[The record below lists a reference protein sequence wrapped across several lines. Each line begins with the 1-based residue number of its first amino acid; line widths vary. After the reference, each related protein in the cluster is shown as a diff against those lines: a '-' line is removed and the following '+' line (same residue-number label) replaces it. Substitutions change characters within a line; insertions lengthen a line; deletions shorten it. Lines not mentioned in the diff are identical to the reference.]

1 MHRVLSSIFVTM
13 NRILNL
19 TLTACTLG
27 FFAPVHAQ
35 ITYGLQQN
43 VIPWQEGL
51 YLAGYEVLSDT
62 WIWADTLEY
71 AEGFGLGSSTYDHW
85 EDDYVFLG
93 LPSGSLGALQWMEHP
108 VDGITPPFLS
118 NVNGVLHSIHHDMQS
133 NTFYGLQGYGL
144 DSTWVD
150 FGDGNGYWEI
160 NNWATQVVSIS
171 PDAGEVSLDVVL
183 QLPWLEGVVA
193 GASCFDSDTH
203 RFFIWGIDNQGNGR
217 LVAVD
222 CESATVASDVSPE
235 LASNQ
240 NVSELEYNI
249 LDGMLLGLRSNYLG
263 NGNADMELISLD
275 PATGDITSQLDLPQ
289 VGSYTPDGT
298 VFDQLNRI
306 FILHYYQGSGLNSRI
321 LSVDAGTMD
330 ILTDVALDANFLELE
345 MSNALFASQ
354 RYATVD
360 IPSPQATGVA
370 MEMGQWVHRGAEPCA
385 VEQFDRSGRL
395 VSHVV
400 LSPGDVLPVPRGF
413 WIWEFTQGDAREAH
427 KTFRR

>member
-1 MHRVLSSIFVTM
+1 MK
-13 NRILNL
+13 RI
-19 TLTACTLG
+19 ACLALAAFG
-27 FFAPVHAQ
+27 LFAPIQAQ

-62 WIWADTLEY
+62 WVWADTLAY

-93 LPSGSLGALQWMEHP
+93 LPSGSLGGLQWMEQP
-108 VDGITPPFLS
+108 VTGNAEPFLS
-118 NVNGVLHSIHHDMQS
+118 DVNGVLHSIHHDMQS

-144 DSTWVD
+144 DSNWVD

-171 PDAGEVSLDVVL
+171 PDAGEVTLDVVL

-203 RFFIWGIDNQGNGR
+203 RFFIWGIDNTGNGR

-222 CESATVASDVSPE
+222 CEGATVSSDVSPE

-249 LDGMLLGLRSNYLG
+249 VDGMLLGLRSNYLG
-263 NGNADMELISLD
+263 NGTADMELIRLD
-275 PATGDITSQLDLPQ
+275 PATGDITSELNLPQ

-306 FILHYYQGSGLNSRI
+306 YILHYYQGTGLNPRI
-321 LSVDAGTMD
+321 LSVDAGTME

-345 MSNALFASQ
+345 MSNTAFAAQ
-354 RYATVD
+354 RYTLDQVAAPT
-360 IPSPQATGVA
+360 ATGVA
-370 MEMGQWVHRGAEPCA
+370 FEMGQWVHRGTAPCLA
-385 VEQFDRSGRL
+385 AQLDRDGRM
-395 VSHVV
+395 VDQVV
-400 LSPGDVLPVPRGF
+400 LMPGDVMTVPRGF
-413 WIWEFTQGDAREAH
+413 WIWSFQQGDAREAH

>member
-1 MHRVLSSIFVTM
+1 MTRHAFLAIGALALRLST
-13 NRILNL
+13 
-19 TLTACTLG
+19 
-27 FFAPVHAQ
+27 PVHGQ

-62 WIWADTLEY
+62 WIWADTLAY

-93 LPSGSLGALQWMEHP
+93 LPSGGLGALQWMEHP
-108 VDGITPPFLS
+108 VDGISEPFLS
-118 NVNGVLHSIHHDMQS
+118 NVPGVLHSIHHDMQS

-160 NNWATQVVSIS
+160 NNWATQVVRIA
-171 PDAGEVSLDVVL
+171 PNLGEVSLEVVL

-203 RFFIWGIDNQGNGR
+203 RFFIWGIDSQGNGR

-222 CESATVASDVSPE
+222 CENATISSDVSPE

-249 LDGMLLGLRSNYLG
+249 VDGMLLGLRSNYLG
-263 NGNADMELISLD
+263 NGNADMELIRLD
-275 PATGDITSQLDLPQ
+275 PETGNITPQLELPQ

-306 FILHYYQGSGLNSRI
+306 YILHYYQGTGLNPRI
-321 LSVDAGTMD
+321 LSVDAGTME

-354 RYATVD
+354 RYALAQV
-360 IPSPQATGVA
+360 IAPQATGVS
-370 MEMGQWVHRGAEPCA
+370 MEMGQWTHRGAAPCLA
-385 VEQFDRSGRL
+385 EQFDHAGRL
-395 VSHVV
+395 VNQVW
-400 LSPGDVLPVPRGF
+400 LMPGDALTVPRGF
-413 WIWEFTQGDAREAH
+413 WIWAFQQGKVHESH